1 MHVNPFSKL
10 FNSGHF
16 VVALGT
22 HDPLT
27 ARLIERTGFDAVIV
41 GGYATAGSLL
51 GMPDIDLVGFEA
63 MLRRVRAVA
72 NVTSLP
78 IYADGDTGYGGIP
91 NLLYTVQEYE
101 NAGAAMIQLEDQ
113 VMPKRCGHMA
123 GKEVVSRQEWVAR
136 IRAAV
141 DARKDMLIA
150 ARTDA
155 IQAVSL
161 DEALWRGKAARD
173 LGADVIFI
181 EAIST
186 QKDMERVNRD
196 LDAPTIINQV
206 EGGVTPLLPHTTLE
220 DLGFNMVIHPCL
232 VTYRIAYAVANLL
245 KGFREAGDSTPFL
258 QEIMQFPEYN
268 DLVGLTS
275 IRQKEQSYRS

>member
-1 MHVNPFSKL
+1 MNPFKEL
-10 FNSGHF
+10 FDSGRF
-16 VVALGT
+16 VVAVGA

-27 ARLIERTGFDAVIV
+27 ARLIEHTGFDAVIV
-41 GGYATAGSLL
+41 GGYSTAGSLL
-51 GMPDIDLVGFEA
+51 GMPDIDLVGFDA
-63 MLRRVRAVA
+63 MLQRVRAIA

-91 NLLYTVQEYE
+91 NLIRTVREYE

-123 GKEVVSRQEWVAR
+123 GKEVVSRREWTAR

-141 DARKDMLIA
+141 STRKNMLIA

-155 IQAVSL
+155 IAAVSL
-161 DEALWRGKAARD
+161 DEALWRGKAGLD

-181 EAIST
+181 EAIPT
-186 QKDMERVNRD
+186 EKDMERINRK

-206 EGGVTPLLPHTTLE
+206 EGGMTPLLPHSTLKN
-220 DLGFNMVIHPCL
+220 LGFNMVIHPCL
-232 VTYRIAYAVANLL
+232 ITYRIAHSVKDLL
-245 KGFREAGDSTPFL
+245 TRFRRAGDSTPFL
-258 QEIMQFPEYN
+258 GEILSFSEYN
-268 DLVGLTS
+268 DLVGLTA
-275 IRQKEQSYRS
+275 IRNQEQRHLE

>member
-1 MHVNPFSKL
+1 MNPFTEL
-10 FNSGHF
+10 LNSGHF
-16 VVALGT
+16 VVAVGA

-41 GGYATAGSLL
+41 GGYSTAGSLL
-51 GMPDIDLVGFEA
+51 GMPDIDLVGFDA
-63 MLRRVRAVA
+63 MRQRVRAVA

-91 NLLYTVQEYE
+91 NLIRTVGEYE

-123 GKEVVSRQEWVAR
+123 GKEVVSRNEWTAR

-141 DARKDMLIA
+141 GARKNMLVT

-155 IQAVSL
+155 IAAVSL
-161 DEALWRGKAARD
+161 DEALWRGNAALD
-173 LGADVIFI
+173 LGADVIFV
-181 EAIST
+181 EAIPT
-186 QKDMERVNRD
+186 EKDMERANREI
-196 LDAPTIINQV
+196 DAPTIINQV
-206 EGGVTPLLPHTTLE
+206 EGGMTPLLPHSTLK

-232 VTYRIAYAVANLL
+232 ITYRIAYAVKDLL
-245 KGFREAGDSTPFL
+245 SRFRTAGDSVPFL
-258 QEIMQFPEYN
+258 SEIMPFSEYN
-268 DLVGLTS
+268 DLVDLRA
-275 IRQKEQSYRS
+275 IRDQEQRHLS

>member
-1 MHVNPFSKL
+1 VNPFTEY
-10 FNSGHF
+10 FNSNQF
-16 VVALGT
+16 VVAVGT

-27 ARLIERTGFDAVIV
+27 ARLIEKVGFDAVVV

-72 NVTSLP
+72 NVTTLP

-91 NLLYTVQEYE
+91 NLIHTVREYE

-113 VMPKRCGHMA
+113 VMPKRCGHMT
-123 GKEVVSRQEWVAR
+123 GKEVVSRQEWMAR

-141 DARKDMLIA
+141 DTRKNMLIA

-155 IQAVSL
+155 IQSASL
-161 DEALWRGKAARD
+161 DEAIWRGKAARD

-181 EAIST
+181 EAIPT
-186 QKDMERVNRD
+186 EKDMERVNREI
-196 LDAPTIINQV
+196 DAPTIINQV
-206 EGGVTPLLPHTTLE
+206 EGGVTPLLPHTTLKN
-220 DLGFNMVIHPCL
+220 LGFNMVIHPCL
-232 VTYRIAYAVANLL
+232 VTYHIAYAVRDILTRFKALGNSAS
-245 KGFREAGDSTPFL
+245 FRDEILPFN
-258 QEIMQFPEYN
+258 EYN
-268 DLVGLTS
+268 DLVGLTN
-275 IRQKEQSYRS
+275 IRNQENLYRS

>member
-1 MHVNPFSKL
+1 MNPFKEL
-10 FNSGHF
+10 FDSGRF
-16 VVALGT
+16 VVAVGA

-27 ARLIERTGFDAVIV
+27 ARLIEHTGFDAVIV
-41 GGYATAGSLL
+41 GGYSTAGSLL
-51 GMPDIDLVGFEA
+51 GMPDIDLVGFDA
-63 MLRRVRAVA
+63 MLQRVRAIA

-91 NLLYTVQEYE
+91 NLIRTVREYE

-123 GKEVVSRQEWVAR
+123 GKEVVSRREWTAR

-141 DARKDMLIA
+141 STRKNMLIA

-155 IQAVSL
+155 IAAVSL
-161 DEALWRGKAARD
+161 DEALWRGKAGLD

-181 EAIST
+181 EAIPT
-186 QKDMERVNRD
+186 EKDMERINRK

-206 EGGVTPLLPHTTLE
+206 EGGMTPLLPHSALKN
-220 DLGFNMVIHPCL
+220 LGFNMVIHPCL
-232 VTYRIAYAVANLL
+232 ITYRIAHSVKDLL
-245 KGFREAGDSTPFL
+245 TRFRRAGDSTPFL
-258 QEIMQFPEYN
+258 GEILSFSEYN
-268 DLVGLTS
+268 DLVGLTA
-275 IRQKEQSYRS
+275 IRNQEQRHLE